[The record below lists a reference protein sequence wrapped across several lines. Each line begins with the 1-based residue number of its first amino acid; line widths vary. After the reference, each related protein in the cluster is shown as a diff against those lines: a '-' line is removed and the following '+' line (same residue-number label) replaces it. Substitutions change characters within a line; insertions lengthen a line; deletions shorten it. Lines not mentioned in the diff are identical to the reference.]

1 MRLDQ
6 ISSLYFV
13 GSREGPCT
21 RNPWT
26 GITGQMNGHL
36 PRVCRER
43 RAPAVRRLAMHSLV
57 RIACIY
63 TCLYHV
69 PMHTRDAHS
78 PHHPCDQP
86 AGWLPRYA
94 TGRVGNKSVIARSS
108 KLRMPLVHLMPCLT
122 ETRAEPAALASG
134 PILHT
139 TEARAT
145 SPRLTW
151 PFDHV
156 WCRVPRTCRPSR
168 S

>member
-1 MRLDQ
+1 MYVVRGGRLLFVA
-6 ISSLYFV
+6 SRCTHLYELHAYIHV
-13 GSREGPCT
+13 YIMYPCT
-21 RNPWT
+21 H
-26 GITGQMNGHL
+26 G
-36 PRVCRER
+36 
-43 RAPAVRRLAMHSLV
+43 
-57 RIACIY
+57 
-63 TCLYHV
+63 
-69 PMHTRDAHS
+69 TRTAHS

-122 ETRAEPAALASG
+122 EARAEPAALASG
-134 PILHT
+134 LILHT

-151 PFDHV
+151 SFDHV
-156 WCRVPRTCRPSR
+156 LCRVLRTCRPSR